1 MNVDYHGGS
10 AEGVIRLLCFELC
23 NPLCK
28 GFVRNFLEVFINGE
42 NDRVS
47 LLRLLD
53 VFCCDIAVVVL
64 CSAFHAVCA
73 AQVFFHCLFD
83 AVFADGIGLEIA
95 FLFIFFIFIFTD
107 CADHA
112 EDMGSKRAIHI
123 FAVWYDLN
131 LNALIKIAFFFDFR
145 YRLGGNIFREGVW
158 RALTEHQAV
167 HLIVYGS
174 NFARLF
180 RRIFLEAVF
189 FNERIQAILRGCIT
203 VNMQDFI

>member
-1 MNVDYHGGS
+1 
-10 AEGVIRLLCFELC
+10 
-23 NPLCK
+23 
-28 GFVRNFLEVFINGE
+28 
-42 NDRVS
+42 
-47 LLRLLD
+47 
-53 VFCCDIAVVVL
+53 
-64 CSAFHAVCA
+64 
-73 AQVFFHCLFD
+73 
-83 AVFADGIGLEIA
+83 
-95 FLFIFFIFIFTD
+95 
-107 CADHA
+107 
-112 EDMGSKRAIHI
+112 MGSKRAIHI

-189 FNERIQAILRGCIT
+189 FNERIQTILRGCIT

>member
-1 MNVDYHGGS
+1 M
-10 AEGVIRLLCFELC
+10 
-23 NPLCK
+23 
-28 GFVRNFLEVFINGE
+28 VRPQSQRP
-42 NDRVS
+42 D
-47 LLRLLD
+47 
-53 VFCCDIAVVVL
+53 
-64 CSAFHAVCA
+64 
-73 AQVFFHCLFD
+73 
-83 AVFADGIGLEIA
+83 
-95 FLFIFFIFIFTD
+95 
-107 CADHA
+107 
-112 EDMGSKRAIHI
+112 
-123 FAVWYDLN
+123 
-131 LNALIKIAFFFDFR
+131 KIAFFFDFR